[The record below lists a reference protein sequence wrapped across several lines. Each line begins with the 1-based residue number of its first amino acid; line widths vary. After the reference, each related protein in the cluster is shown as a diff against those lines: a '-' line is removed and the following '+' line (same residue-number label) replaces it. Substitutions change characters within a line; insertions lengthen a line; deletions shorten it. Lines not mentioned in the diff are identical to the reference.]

1 MSLKVIPEVS
11 NIDGVDRQILNG
23 TANTANIYAIR
34 RIETSVMIP
43 SGSTLVMGG
52 MVNDTRSKSFTKVPV
67 LGDIPFL
74 GLAFRKEGKIRNKQN
89 LLIFVTPTIVDDGD
103 YQVNTGGRVFLQSRP
118 TETPEPKESA
128 WDSGKPHDWTQVDR

>member
-1 MSLKVIPEVS
+1 MTPRIAADNNVSLKVIPEVS

-67 LGDIPFL
+67 LSDIPFL
-74 GLAFRKEGKIRNKQN
+74 GLAFRKEGKYA
-89 LLIFVTPTIVDDGD
+89 T
-103 YQVNTGGRVFLQSRP
+103 SRI
-118 TETPEPKESA
+118 S
-128 WDSGKPHDWTQVDR
+128 